1 MTCSETDNV
10 HVSRVCWHLHLA
22 MGRGRGGG
30 RGGRGR
36 GGGGGG
42 GQRARQ
48 QEEQE
53 QQVGGEVGEAS
64 DESGCEGEEDIHAA
78 AEKEPPLR
86 LAMWDFGQCD
96 AKRCTGRRLARVGMV
111 QSLPTAAFFPGVVL
125 SPQGKRSVSPADR
138 EVIVRSGLCV
148 VDCSWAR
155 LADVPFSRLK
165 GGEPR
170 LLPFLVAA
178 NPVNYGKPTKLSCA
192 EAIGAALVI
201 AGLPARA
208 KQLMSRF
215 GWGLHFLELNR
226 ELLDAYCQCADGTEV
241 VAAQQRLLAQWQAE
255 QLSASHRGMPPS
267 DSEEEGESDEQQEEA
282 SDNVTQGAAAD
293 GDSECQPCINDDA
306 RGDLAA
312 IDIAD
317 APETADAPA
326 GVATDLATLASAA
339 EPPEVPSGQP
349 QLATQTPAP
358 VAGLTMEGDAL
369 SLGLVAVRHTGCAKA
384 FGVFAVSALPSN
396 TWVGDYEGEVL
407 TQEAYL
413 RRYPREDADYVLGA
427 NEDYNVDAVDPMRAT
442 FTRYLNHA
450 TGEGANV
457 FYEVAKVRKQRAKQV
472 KFYTARDVRVGE
484 ELCFDYGRSYWSDRG
499 AEPL

>member
-1 MTCSETDNV
+1 MRREVCGVSETRVSARVYVPVRGVAVRCGAVVTCLWVWLGTVCLWTSTCSETDMCG
-10 HVSRVCWHLHLA
+10 HVALARVVLEAGISSAFC

-30 RGGRGR
+30 RGGRGGR
-36 GGGGGG
+36 GVGGSGG

-48 QEEQE
+48 Q
-53 QQVGGEVGEAS
+53 QQQAGGEVGEAS
-64 DESGCEGEEDIHAA
+64 DESGCEGEVDIHTA

-125 SPQGKRSVSPADR
+125 TPQGRRSVSPADR
-138 EVIVRSGLCV
+138 ECIVRSGLCV

-155 LADVPFSRLK
+155 LDEVPFARLK

-201 AGLPARA
+201 AGLRARA
-208 KQLMSRF
+208 EQLLSRF

-226 ELLDAYCQCADGTEV
+226 ELLDAYCHCADGAEV

-267 DSEEEGESDEQQEEA
+267 DSEEEGESEEREEEA
-282 SDNVTQGAAAD
+282 SDNVTEGAAASSISEPASAAMHEETVASADSD
-293 GDSECQPCINDDA
+293 GECHPCIDEDA

-317 APETADAPA
+317 APETAAAPA
-326 GVATDLATLASAA
+326 GVATDLATLAAAA
-339 EPPEVPSGQP
+339 EPPEVPSGKP

-369 SLGLVAVRHTGCAKA
+369 SLGLVVVRHTGC
-384 FGVFAVSALPSN
+384 
-396 TWVGDYEGEVL
+396 
-407 TQEAYL
+407 
-413 RRYPREDADYVLGA
+413 
-427 NEDYNVDAVDPMRAT
+427 
-442 FTRYLNHA
+442 
-450 TGEGANV
+450 
-457 FYEVAKVRKQRAKQV
+457 
-472 KFYTARDVRVGE
+472 
-484 ELCFDYGRSYWSDRG
+484 C
-499 AEPL
+499 